1 MNHPRKPGLHGWARV
16 AVIIIPYL
24 ISVGIFQAIGFLI
37 TGAEFGKHESLTLF
51 QSLIVSLLGF
61 LGAFFII
68 GVFRV
73 KVDKKSFRSLGFQM
87 QKFTK
92 DALWGLALGAGIMLL
107 GFILLLAFSEI
118 RIDKV
123 QFDIASFLMG
133 LALFVVVAFNEEV
146 LMRGYVLNNFMDSW
160 NKYVALT
167 VSALIFALLHLAN
180 PNFSWIGFANIFIA
194 GYILGL
200 SYLYTRN
207 LWFPIALHFSWN
219 FFQGTVFG
227 FHVSGNEIW
236 SVVKQSRTAD
246 TLMNGGSFGF
256 EGSLLILIF
265 EVGSLAIIFLVFRNR
280 TPEAESVLPE
290 DSPATVLPIETTN

>member
-1 MNHPRKPGLHGWARV
+1 MNHPRKSGLPGWARV

-37 TGAEFGKHESLTLF
+37 TGAEFGKRETLTDF
-51 QSLIVSLLGF
+51 QSLIISLLGL
-61 LGAFFII
+61 LGAFLII

-73 KVDKKSFRSLGFQM
+73 NVDKKSFRSLGFQM

-92 DALWGLALGAGIMLL
+92 DALLGLTLGAGIMLL

-118 RIDKV
+118 RIDNV
-123 QFDIASFLMG
+123 QFNIASFLMG

-256 EGSLLILIF
+256 EGSVLILIF
-265 EVGSLAIIFLVFRNR
+265 EVVSLAIIFLVFRNR
-280 TPEAESVLPE
+280 TPETENSCDFQEQEITPTVSPE
-290 DSPATVLPIETTN
+290 